1 MGRRVASGSSSDS
14 PGTPGTPGTRGMPG
28 APGVNGTPGT
38 GTGTPGTGTGTPGAG
53 TGTITR
59 VSGPLVEITGL
70 EGLSM
75 LEVVAVGPDRIS
87 AQAVAVNGADATL
100 QAYEYTGGLKTGD
113 TVERTG
119 HQLSGLL
126 GPGLLGAVFDGLLR
140 PLSSAPLWLAQDRMS
155 STEDPAVLNTAW
167 GFTPS
172 VAVGDTVQAG
182 QILGTVPEAGTVEF
196 RVLVPPNVA
205 GEVQWL
211 ADGRVHPLDPV
222 ARVAG
227 RNIPLAQ
234 QWPVHRPRPFGERLA
249 DTVPLHTG
257 QRVLDLLFP
266 LPRGSAAAVPGG
278 FGTGKTLTLQQIA
291 KWSDA
296 DVIVYVGCGE
306 RGNEMADVLDGLTGL
321 DDPRTGG
328 KLIGRTVIIANTSN
342 MPMMAREASIAT
354 GVTVAE
360 FFRDMG
366 YDAVVIADSTSRW
379 AEALREFANRN
390 GDLPAEEG
398 YPASLASELAAFY
411 ERAALVRTLGGAT
424 ASVTVIGA
432 VSPPGG
438 DMSEPVTTDTQRFV
452 RSLWMLDRDLA
463 YSRHYP
469 AVSWRGSFSRD
480 AEALGRW
487 YSAHGDPL
495 WTGRRASA
503 SLLLSEA
510 DRLTALAEIIGAAS
524 LPGHEQMVLLG
535 GRLVRDG
542 VLLQNALSPNDG
554 YSSAA
559 KGAALLQTVLDVVDV
574 CQALVER
581 GVPPADVERVDFTPV
596 LRLREDTGPA
606 DAEGVTARGR
616 EFLHRLR
623 QLGSETGH
631 GAGETTERRF
641 A

>member
-1 MGRRVASGSSSDS
+1 MDRGVSASGSSS
-14 PGTPGTPGTRGMPG
+14 
-28 APGVNGTPGT
+28 A
-38 GTGTPGTGTGTPGAG
+38 AAA
-53 TGTITR
+53 GTITR
-59 VSGPLVEITGL
+59 VSGPLVEVTGL
-70 EGLSM
+70 PGLSM
-75 LEVVAVGPDRIS
+75 LEVVAVGPERIS
-87 AQAVAVNGADATL
+87 AQAVAINGADATL
-100 QAYEYTGGLKTGD
+100 QAYEYTGGLKAGD
-113 TVERTG
+113 AVERTG
-119 HQLSGLL
+119 RQLSGLL
-126 GPGLLGAVFDGLLR
+126 GPGLLGTVFDGLLR
-140 PLSSAPLWLAQDRMS
+140 PLSSAPLWLTQDRQAS
-155 STEDPAVLNTAW
+155 AEDPTVLGTEW

-172 VAVGDTVQAG
+172 VSVGDTVQPG
-182 QILGTVPEAGTVEF
+182 QVLGTVPSAGTVEF
-196 RVLVPPNVA
+196 RVLLPPSLG

-211 ADGRVHPLDPV
+211 ADGPVRPLDPV
-222 ARVAG
+222 ARVG
-227 RNIPLAQ
+227 GVEVPLAQ
-234 QWPVHRPRPFGERLA
+234 QWPVHSPRPFGERLSEA
-249 DTVPLHTG
+249 VPLQTG

-306 RGNEMADVLDGLTGL
+306 RGNEMADVLDGLSDL
-321 DDPRTGG
+321 EDPRTGG
-328 KLIGRTVIIANTSN
+328 KLIDRTVIIANTSN

-411 ERAALVRTLGGAT
+411 ERAARVRTLGGAT
-424 ASVTVIGA
+424 ASVTIIGA

-452 RSLWMLDRDLA
+452 RSLWVLDRDLA

-480 AEALGRW
+480 AEALALW
-487 YSAHGDPL
+487 HAAHGDPL
-495 WTGRRASA
+495 WAQRRASA
-503 SLLLSEA
+503 TLLLSEA
-510 DRLTALAEIIGAAS
+510 DRLTALADIIGTAS

-535 GRLVRDG
+535 GRLIRDG

-554 YSSAA
+554 YSSAE
-559 KGAALLQTVLDVVDV
+559 KGSALLQIVLEVVDV
-574 CQALVER
+574 CQALVAR
-581 GVPPADVERVDFTPV
+581 GVPPADVERVDFTPI
-596 LRLREDTGPA
+596 LRLREDTGPTDA
-606 DAEGVTARGR
+606 DGVVARGR
-616 EFLHRLR
+616 AFLSELQ
-623 QLGSETGH
+623 QLDGPAETAANTPGGAH
-631 GAGETTERRF
+631 GGT
-641 A
+641 